1 MQATDLH
8 GMFPALPTPL
18 DADGK
23 LDLAALATLVETN
36 IAGGARGLVPM
47 GGTGEFTALS
57 HDDRVAVVRETVR
70 LAAGRVP
77 VVPGVVSPGRAEAL
91 ATGHAFRDAGAA
103 GLMLV
108 TPFYVIPSQAG
119 VQEYFRSYRAEVGLP
134 LVYYDV
140 PSRTG
145 FVTAVETVR
154 DLAADGTI
162 IGMKVCNT
170 DAHYFNRL
178 ATALEGRIALLSGDD
193 MLYVIHAMH
202 GAVGGVLA
210 SAPMLPAYW
219 TAIHDRVE
227 AGDFAGAIAMHR
239 KLIPVFD
246 ALFAEVNPG
255 PLKLMMS
262 QLGTD
267 VGPVSLPLRAP
278 SEATQ
283 ALIARAVQVV
293 RAEAMA

>member
-1 MQATDLH
+1 MQPSDLH

-18 DADGK
+18 DADGRP
-23 LDLAALATLVETN
+23 DLAALAVLVEAN
-36 IAGGARGLVPM
+36 LRGGARGLVPM

-57 HDDRVAVVRETVR
+57 PEDRVAVVRETVR

-91 ATGHAFRDAGAA
+91 ATGHAFRQAGAS

-108 TPFYVIPSQAG
+108 TPFYVIPSQQG
-119 VQEYFRSYRAEVGLP
+119 VQEYFRSYRAEVSLP

-154 DLAADGTI
+154 DLAQDGTI
-162 IGMKVCNT
+162 IGIKVCNT

-178 ATALEGRIALLSGDD
+178 SAALAGQIALLSGDD

-202 GAVGGVLA
+202 GATGGVLA

-219 TAIHDRVE
+219 AAIHDRVA
-227 AGDFAGAIAMHR
+227 AGDFATAIAMHR

-255 PLKLMMS
+255 PLKSMMAE
-262 QLGTD
+262 LGAD
-267 VGPVSLPLRAP
+267 VGPVLLPLRPP
-278 SEATQ
+278 SEATRT
-283 ALIARAVQVV
+283 LIARAVDLV